1 MDPVRKD
8 DWNSREKTG
17 ERSKHSPRA
26 KGGENGVKV
35 HSAEFCGNV
44 SWLTGRWVMSVF
56 GGFSDQVDDTP
67 YSPEGTQK
75 QPPPLPTQLHGG
87 DWFNMTWFTG
97 TWMTLMQI
105 ITVSKH
111 PCVIFSIVLHLAWTH
126 WVCVPCVSWWVWFAH
141 PVVPH
146 DKVRRSTS
154 PSTIDC
160 VCFLGGSR
168 RQVNGT
174 PQKGFIRPEQ
184 LLEGKV
190 SWKECVC
197 APRWIFLCVCE
208 SAAS

>member
-1 MDPVRKD
+1 MTDRKMSHECVR
-8 DWNSREKTG
+8 WVF
-17 ERSKHSPRA
+17 RS
-26 KGGENGVKV
+26 
-35 HSAEFCGNV
+35 
-44 SWLTGRWVMSVF
+44 GRWHTLLTW
-56 GGFSDQVDDTP
+56 GDTN
-67 YSPEGTQK
+67 
-75 QPPPLPTQLHGG
+75 TQLHGG

-97 TWMTLMQI
+97 TWMRLMQI

-126 WVCVPCVSWWVWFAH
+126 WDCVPCVSWWVWFAH

-146 DKVRRSTS
+146 DKVRRGLS

-190 SWKECVC
+190 SWMNVCV
-197 APRWIFLCVCE
+197 PRWIYLCVCE